1 MKRFLFFV
9 ICFCCLSLSFSQNKS
24 SIDFVIRN
32 VGIAVDGHFNTFN
45 IETDFDNKGELLNIK
60 GEIKVASIET
70 GIESRDN
77 HILKAD
83 YFDIENHENITW
95 ISKAIN
101 TIDDGVFTMIADLT
115 IKGKTKEIS
124 ITVNRDKIN
133 NKYKITSSF
142 KINRRNFDVGGRSIV
157 MSNTVKINVVHYHNL

>member
-32 VGIAVDGHFNTFN
+32 VGIAVDGHFNIFN

-83 YFDIENHENITW
+83 YFDIENYENITW
-95 ISKAIN
+95 VSKAIN
-101 TIDDGVFTMIADLT
+101 TIDDVVFTMIADLT

-142 KINRRNFDVGGRSIV
+142 KVNRRNFDVGGRSIV

>member
-60 GEIKVASIET
+60 GEIQV
-70 GIESRDN
+70 
-77 HILKAD
+77 
-83 YFDIENHENITW
+83 
-95 ISKAIN
+95 
-101 TIDDGVFTMIADLT
+101 
-115 IKGKTKEIS
+115 
-124 ITVNRDKIN
+124 
-133 NKYKITSSF
+133 
-142 KINRRNFDVGGRSIV
+142 
-157 MSNTVKINVVHYHNL
+157 

>member
-83 YFDIENHENITW
+83 YFDIENYENITW
-95 ISKAIN
+95 VSKAIN

-124 ITVNRDKIN
+124 ITVNRDKISN
-133 NKYKITSSF
+133 QYKITSSF

>member
-83 YFDIENHENITW
+83 YFDIENYENITW
-95 ISKAIN
+95 VSKAIN
-101 TIDDGVFTMIADLT
+101 TIDDVVFTMIADLT

>member
-83 YFDIENHENITW
+83 YFDIENYENITW
-95 ISKAIN
+95 VSKAIN
-101 TIDDGVFTMIADLT
+101 IIDDVVFTMIADLT

-124 ITVNRDKIN
+124 ITVNRDKISN
-133 NKYKITSSF
+133 QYKITSSF
-142 KINRRNFDVGGRSIV
+142 KINRRDFDVGGRSIV

>member
-1 MKRFLFFV
+1 MK
-9 ICFCCLSLSFSQNKS
+9 
-24 SIDFVIRN
+24 
-32 VGIAVDGHFNTFN
+32 NTFLYLFILALLFN
-45 IETDFDNKGELLNIK
+45 IFQYVNSNKILDAKEKEVKSAKENLESTLKKYGDSLNN
-60 GEIKVASIET
+60 AMY
-70 GIESRDN
+70 N
-77 HILKAD
+77 D

>member
-83 YFDIENHENITW
+83 YFDIENHKVYTFFQ
-95 ISKAIN
+95 
-101 TIDDGVFTMIADLT
+101 DV
-115 IKGKTKEIS
+115 
-124 ITVNRDKIN
+124 
-133 NKYKITSSF
+133 YSSF
-142 KINRRNFDVGGRSIV
+142 GSSPIKHIVFVQHQEYPQITNR
-157 MSNTVKINVVHYHNL
+157 YPL